1 MSQAIRTTRAMVA
14 HAPDAPLVMQEL
26 DLAAPRDDEV
36 LVEIMASGLC
46 HTDLSQLEGKAAPY
60 PFPIVVGHEGAGI
73 VREVGA
79 AVTSVRTGDHV
90 VPLGIGECGHCGNCR
105 SGRTNLCEAF
115 LADMAQQPSPF
126 SLHGRKV
133 AAYTGVGSLA
143 QHIVVPERN
152 VAVIRRDVPFHL
164 ACTIGCSV
172 ATGVGAALHTARV
185 EAGASVAVFGLG
197 GIGLNVV
204 QGARLAGAS
213 RIIGVDI
220 NPVREAQAR
229 RFGMTDFVNGAETPA
244 VEAIRAITGSGV
256 DFAFECVG
264 NIRLMEQAFDSTRIG
279 WGCTVILGV
288 PADGEKLPLVPFM
301 LQLGR
306 TVKGSFM
313 GNMQGRTQLPA
324 LLDLYA
330 EGRLNLADLVTHRLP
345 IERVNEGFAMMRSGT
360 SLRTVVSFREQI
372 A

>member
-1 MSQAIRTTRAMVA
+1 MKIQAMVA
-14 HAPDAPLVMQEL
+14 HAPNTPLVLEEL

-36 LVEIMASGLC
+36 LIEIMASGLC

-79 AVTSVRTGDHV
+79 SVTSVKVGDHAIPV
-90 VPLGIGECGHCGNCR
+90 GIGECGQCGNCR
-105 SGRTNLCEAF
+105 SGKTNLCEVF
-115 LADMAQQPSPF
+115 LGEIATQPTPF
-126 SLHGRKV
+126 SLNGQRV
-133 AAYTGVGSLA
+133 SAYSGVGSLA
-143 QHIVVPERN
+143 QFVVMNERN
-152 VAVIRRDVPFHL
+152 VAPIRKDVPFHL

-172 ATGVGAALHTARV
+172 ATGVGAVLHTAHV
-185 EAGASVAVFGLG
+185 EPGATVAVFGLG

-220 NPVREAQAR
+220 NPVRDAQGR
-229 RFGMTDFVNGAETPA
+229 RFGMTDFINGAETDA
-244 VEAIRAITGSGV
+244 VEAIRALTGGGA

-264 NIRLMEQAFDSTRIG
+264 NARLMQQAFDCTRIG

-288 PADGEKLPLVPFM
+288 PADGETLQIVPFM

-313 GNMQGRTQLPA
+313 GNMRGRSQLPG
-324 LLDLYA
+324 LLDHYA
-330 EGRLNLADLVTHRLP
+330 EGRLNLTDLVTHRLP
-345 IERVNEGFAMMRSGT
+345 MDRVNEGFALMKSGEA
-360 SLRTVVSFREQI
+360 LRTVVSF
-372 A
+372 AGDPA